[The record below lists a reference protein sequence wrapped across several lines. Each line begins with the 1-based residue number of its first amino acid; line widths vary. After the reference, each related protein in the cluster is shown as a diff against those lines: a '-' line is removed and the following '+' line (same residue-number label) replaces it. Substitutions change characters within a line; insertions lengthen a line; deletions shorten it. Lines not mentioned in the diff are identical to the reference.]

1 MNKHLQKRHQPNVWA
16 RLLAFV
22 GAFVICLA
30 TLFPM
35 DALARRDNPMV
46 RSYDATKWGSLT
58 LHLTYTKDESQT
70 ATPLDGATLRLVR
83 IADLSMGAD
92 GPHYTLRSG
101 LTSLHYDFTKMTSSD
116 LRRAGQDIATYIQSH
131 PKALTALGH
140 ESNTNVKP
148 KLETAY
154 KAVRTATT
162 NAQGKVSFDH
172 LVHGVYLV
180 TQEGKAG
187 AASQFAPMSPVLY
200 FVPEYL
206 KAGSSAAWVY
216 DIVANPKYSPN
227 QPPTPPESSSTPKE
241 SSSTPTGSSTTPPES
256 SSTPPENP
264 PTSSTPTPPT
274 PPVHP
279 KTPTPGTGDKI
290 RLGLWIGT
298 GLLAFIALLMLLRKK
313 RNKEDNDV
321 NKD

>member
-1 MNKHLQKRHQPNVWA
+1 MNKHLQKRHRSSVWA

-35 DALARRDNPMV
+35 DVRARRDNPMV
-46 RSYDATKWGSLT
+46 SSYDETKWGSLT
-58 LHLTYTKDESQT
+58 LNLTYTKDKGQT
-70 ATPLDGATLRLVR
+70 TTPLDGATLRLVR

-116 LRRAGQDIATYIQSH
+116 LRRAGQDIAAYIQAH
-131 PKALTALGH
+131 PKALTALRN
-140 ESNTNVKP
+140 ESNANVKP
-148 KLETAY
+148 ELNSTY
-154 KAVRTATT
+154 KPVRTATSD
-162 NAQGKVSFDH
+162 AQGKVSFDH

-187 AASQFAPMSPVLY
+187 TASQFAPMSPVLY

-227 QPPTPPESSSTPKE
+227 KPPTPQ
-241 SSSTPTGSSTTPPES
+241 ES
-256 SSTPPENP
+256 SSTPPEIP

-274 PPVHP
+274 PPTP
-279 KTPTPGTGDKI
+279 PQPPTPGTGDKI
-290 RLGLWIGT
+290 RLGLWVGT
-298 GLLAFIALLMLLRKK
+298 GLLAFLALLLMLRKK
-313 RNKEDNDV
+313 RNDK
-321 NKD
+321 

>member
-1 MNKHLQKRHQPNVWA
+1 MNKQLQKRHQPNVWA

-58 LHLTYTKDESQT
+58 LHLTYTKDENQT

-116 LRRAGQDIATYIQSH
+116 LRRAGQDIAAYIQAH
-131 PKALTALGH
+131 PKALTALRN
-140 ESNTNVKP
+140 ESNANVKP
-148 KLETAY
+148 ELNSTY
-154 KAVRTATT
+154 KPVRTATSDV
-162 NAQGKVSFDH
+162 QGKVSFDH

-187 AASQFAPMSPVLY
+187 TASQFAPMSPVLY

-206 KAGSSAAWVY
+206 EAGSSAAWVY

-227 QPPTPPESSSTPKE
+227 KPPTPQ
-241 SSSTPTGSSTTPPES
+241 ES
-256 SSTPPENP
+256 SSTPP
-264 PTSSTPTPPT
+264 TPPT
-274 PPVHP
+274 PPQP
-279 KTPTPGTGDKI
+279 PTPGTGDKI
-290 RLGLWIGT
+290 RLGLWVGT
-298 GLLAFIALLMLLRKK
+298 GLLAFLALLLMLRKK
-313 RNKEDNDV
+313 R
-321 NKD
+321 KDK

>member
-46 RSYDATKWGSLT
+46 RSYDATQWGSLT
-58 LHLTYTKDESQT
+58 LHLTYTKDENQT

-116 LRRAGQDIATYIQSH
+116 LRRAGQDIAAYIQAH
-131 PKALTALGH
+131 PKALTALRN
-140 ESNTNVKP
+140 ESNANVKP
-148 KLETAY
+148 ELNSTY
-154 KAVRTATT
+154 KPVRTATSDV
-162 NAQGKVSFDH
+162 QGKVSFDH

-187 AASQFAPMSPVLY
+187 TASQFAPMSPVLY

-206 KAGSSAAWVY
+206 EAGSSAAWVY

-227 QPPTPPESSSTPKE
+227 KPPTPQ
-241 SSSTPTGSSTTPPES
+241 ES
-256 SSTPPENP
+256 SSTPP
-264 PTSSTPTPPT
+264 TPPT
-274 PPVHP
+274 PPQP
-279 KTPTPGTGDKI
+279 PTPGTGDKI
-290 RLGLWIGT
+290 RLGLWVGT
-298 GLLAFIALLMLLRKK
+298 GLLAFLALLLMLRKK
-313 RNKEDNDV
+313 R
-321 NKD
+321 KDK

>member
-58 LHLTYTKDESQT
+58 LHLTYTKDENQT

-116 LRRAGQDIATYIQSH
+116 LRRAGQDIAAYIQAH
-131 PKALTALGH
+131 PKALTALRN
-140 ESNTNVKP
+140 ESNANVKP
-148 KLETAY
+148 ELNSTY
-154 KAVRTATT
+154 KPVRTATSDV
-162 NAQGKVSFDH
+162 QGKVSFDH

-187 AASQFAPMSPVLY
+187 TASQFAPMSPVLY

-206 KAGSSAAWVY
+206 EAGSSAAWVY

-227 QPPTPPESSSTPKE
+227 KPPTPQ
-241 SSSTPTGSSTTPPES
+241 ES
-256 SSTPPENP
+256 SSTPP
-264 PTSSTPTPPT
+264 TPPT
-274 PPVHP
+274 PPQP
-279 KTPTPGTGDKI
+279 PTPGTGDKI
-290 RLGLWIGT
+290 RLGLWVGT
-298 GLLAFIALLMLLRKK
+298 GLLAFLALLLMLRKK
-313 RNKEDNDV
+313 R
-321 NKD
+321 KDK

>member
-58 LHLTYTKDESQT
+58 LHLTYTKDENQT

-116 LRRAGQDIATYIQSH
+116 LRRAGQDIAAYIQAH
-131 PKALTALGH
+131 PKALTALRN
-140 ESNTNVKP
+140 ESNANVKP
-148 KLETAY
+148 ELNSTY
-154 KAVRTATT
+154 KPVRTATSDV
-162 NAQGKVSFDH
+162 QGKVSFDH

-187 AASQFAPMSPVLY
+187 TASQFAPMSPVLY

-206 KAGSSAAWVY
+206 EAGSSAAWVY

-227 QPPTPPESSSTPKE
+227 KPPTPQ
-241 SSSTPTGSSTTPPES
+241 ES
-256 SSTPPENP
+256 SSTPP
-264 PTSSTPTPPT
+264 TPPT
-274 PPVHP
+274 PPQP
-279 KTPTPGTGDKI
+279 PTPGTGDKI
-290 RLGLWIGT
+290 RLGLWVGT
-298 GLLAFIALLMLLRKK
+298 GLLAFLALLLMLRKK
-313 RNKEDNDV
+313 R
-321 NKD
+321 KDR

>member
-1 MNKHLQKRHQPNVWA
+1 MYKHRKQRHRPIVWA
-16 RLLAFV
+16 RLLAFA
-22 GAFVICLA
+22 GAFLICLA

-35 DALARRDNPMV
+35 DARARRDNPMV
-46 RSYDATKWGSLT
+46 RSYDDTKWGSLT
-58 LHLTYTKDESQT
+58 FHLTYTRDKEQT

-116 LRRAGQDIATYIQSH
+116 LRRAGQDIATYIQAH
-131 PKALTALGH
+131 RKALTALRN
-140 ESNTNVKP
+140 ESNANVKP
-148 KLETAY
+148 ELNSTY
-154 KAVRTATT
+154 KPVRTATSD
-162 NAQGKVSFDH
+162 AQGKVSFDH

-187 AASQFAPMSPVLY
+187 TASQFAPMSPVLY

-227 QPPTPPESSSTPKE
+227 KPQTPQ
-241 SSSTPTGSSTTPPES
+241 ES
-256 SSTPPENP
+256 SSTPP
-264 PTSSTPTPPT
+264 TPPT
-274 PPVHP
+274 HP

-298 GLLAFIALLMLLRKK
+298 GLLAFLALLLMLRKK
-313 RNKEDNDV
+313 R
-321 NKD
+321 KDK

>member
-30 TLFPM
+30 ILFPM

-58 LHLTYTKDESQT
+58 LHLTYTKDKGQT
-70 ATPLDGATLRLVR
+70 TTPLDGASLRLVR

-116 LRRAGQDIATYIQSH
+116 LRRAGQDIAAYIQAH
-131 PKALTALGH
+131 PQALTALRN
-140 ESNTNVKP
+140 ESNANVKP
-148 KLETAY
+148 ELNSTY
-154 KAVRTATT
+154 KPVRTAMSD
-162 NAQGKVSFDH
+162 AQGKVSFDH

-187 AASQFAPMSPVLY
+187 TASQFAPMSPVLY

-227 QPPTPPESSSTPKE
+227 KPPTPQ
-241 SSSTPTGSSTTPPES
+241 ES
-256 SSTPPENP
+256 SSTPP
-264 PTSSTPTPPT
+264 TPPT
-274 PPVHP
+274 HP

-298 GLLAFIALLMLLRKK
+298 GLLALVALLLMLRRNRKDK
-313 RNKEDNDV
+313 
-321 NKD
+321 

>member
-46 RSYDATKWGSLT
+46 RSYDATKWGSFT
-58 LHLTYTKDESQT
+58 LHLTYTKDENQT

-116 LRRAGQDIATYIQSH
+116 LRRAGQDIAAYIQAH
-131 PKALTALGH
+131 PKALTALRN
-140 ESNTNVKP
+140 ESNANVKP
-148 KLETAY
+148 ELNSTY
-154 KAVRTATT
+154 KPVRTATSDV
-162 NAQGKVSFDH
+162 QGKVSFDH

-187 AASQFAPMSPVLY
+187 TASQFAPMSPVLY

-206 KAGSSAAWVY
+206 EAGSSAAWVY

-227 QPPTPPESSSTPKE
+227 KPPTPQ
-241 SSSTPTGSSTTPPES
+241 ES
-256 SSTPPENP
+256 SSTPP
-264 PTSSTPTPPT
+264 TPPT
-274 PPVHP
+274 PPQP
-279 KTPTPGTGDKI
+279 PTPGTGDKI
-290 RLGLWIGT
+290 RLGLWVGT
-298 GLLAFIALLMLLRKK
+298 GLLAFLALLLMLRKK
-313 RNKEDNDV
+313 R
-321 NKD
+321 KDK

>member
-46 RSYDATKWGSLT
+46 RSYDETKWGSLT
-58 LHLTYTKDESQT
+58 LHLTYTKDKGQT
-70 ATPLDGATLRLVR
+70 TTPLDGASLRLVR

-116 LRRAGQDIATYIQSH
+116 LRRAGQDIATYIQVH
-131 PKALTALGH
+131 PQALTALGN
-140 ESNTNVKP
+140 ESNANVKP
-148 KLETAY
+148 ELNSTY
-154 KAVRTATT
+154 KPVRTATSD
-162 NAQGKVSFDH
+162 AQGKVSFDH

-187 AASQFAPMSPVLY
+187 TASQFAPMSPVLY

-227 QPPTPPESSSTPKE
+227 KPPTPQESSSTPPESSSTPKE
-241 SSSTPTGSSTTPPES
+241 SSSTP
-256 SSTPPENP
+256 
-264 PTSSTPTPPT
+264 PTPPT
-274 PPVHP
+274 PPQP
-279 KTPTPGTGDKI
+279 PTPGTGDKI
-290 RLGLWIGT
+290 RLGLWVGT
-298 GLLAFIALLMLLRKK
+298 GLLAFLALLLMLRKK
-313 RNKEDNDV
+313 R
-321 NKD
+321 KDK

>member
-1 MNKHLQKRHQPNVWA
+1 MNKQLQKRHQPNVWA
-16 RLLAFV
+16 RLLAFA

-116 LRRAGQDIATYIQSH
+116 LRRAGQDIAAYIQAH
-131 PKALTALGH
+131 PKALTALRN
-140 ESNTNVKP
+140 ESNANVKP
-148 KLETAY
+148 ELNSTY
-154 KAVRTATT
+154 KPVRTATSDV
-162 NAQGKVSFDH
+162 QGKVSFDH

-187 AASQFAPMSPVLY
+187 TASQFAPMSPVLY

-206 KAGSSAAWVY
+206 EAGSSAAWVY

-227 QPPTPPESSSTPKE
+227 KPPTPQ
-241 SSSTPTGSSTTPPES
+241 ES
-256 SSTPPENP
+256 SSTPP
-264 PTSSTPTPPT
+264 TPPT
-274 PPVHP
+274 PPQP
-279 KTPTPGTGDKI
+279 PTPGTGDKI
-290 RLGLWIGT
+290 RLGLWVGT
-298 GLLAFIALLMLLRKK
+298 GLLAFLALLLMLRKK
-313 RNKEDNDV
+313 R
-321 NKD
+321 KDK

>member
-1 MNKHLQKRHQPNVWA
+1 MNKHLQKRHRPSVWA
-16 RLLAFV
+16 RLLAFA
-22 GAFVICLA
+22 GAFLVCLA

-58 LHLTYTKDESQT
+58 LHLTYTKDENQT

-116 LRRAGQDIATYIQSH
+116 LRRAGQDIAAYIQAH
-131 PKALTALGH
+131 PKALTALRN
-140 ESNTNVKP
+140 ESNANVKP
-148 KLETAY
+148 ELNSTY
-154 KAVRTATT
+154 KPVRTATSDV
-162 NAQGKVSFDH
+162 QGKVSFDH

-187 AASQFAPMSPVLY
+187 TASQFAPMSPVLY

-206 KAGSSAAWVY
+206 EAGSSAAWVY

-227 QPPTPPESSSTPKE
+227 KPPTPQ
-241 SSSTPTGSSTTPPES
+241 ES
-256 SSTPPENP
+256 SSTPP
-264 PTSSTPTPPT
+264 TPPT
-274 PPVHP
+274 PPQP
-279 KTPTPGTGDKI
+279 PTPGTGDKI
-290 RLGLWIGT
+290 RLGLWVGT
-298 GLLAFIALLMLLRKK
+298 GLLAFLALLLMLRKK
-313 RNKEDNDV
+313 R
-321 NKD
+321 KDK

>member
-58 LHLTYTKDESQT
+58 LHLTYTKDENQT

-116 LRRAGQDIATYIQSH
+116 LRRAGQDIAAYIQAH
-131 PKALTALGH
+131 PKALTALRN
-140 ESNTNVKP
+140 ESNANVKP
-148 KLETAY
+148 ELNSTY
-154 KAVRTATT
+154 KPVRTATSDV
-162 NAQGKVSFDH
+162 QGKVSFDH

-187 AASQFAPMSPVLY
+187 TASQFAPMSPVLY

-206 KAGSSAAWVY
+206 EAGSSAAWVY

-227 QPPTPPESSSTPKE
+227 KPPTPQ
-241 SSSTPTGSSTTPPES
+241 ES
-256 SSTPPENP
+256 SSTPP
-264 PTSSTPTPPT
+264 TPPT
-274 PPVHP
+274 PPQP
-279 KTPTPGTGDKI
+279 PTPGTGDKI
-290 RLGLWIGT
+290 RLGLWVGT
-298 GLLAFIALLMLLRKK
+298 GLLALLALLLMLRKK
-313 RNKEDNDV
+313 R
-321 NKD
+321 KDK

>member
-58 LHLTYTKDESQT
+58 LHLTYTKDENQT

-116 LRRAGQDIATYIQSH
+116 LRRAGQDIAAYIQAH
-131 PKALTALGH
+131 PKALTALRN
-140 ESNTNVKP
+140 ESNANVKP
-148 KLETAY
+148 ELNSTY
-154 KAVRTATT
+154 KPVRTATSDV
-162 NAQGKVSFDH
+162 QGKVSFDH

-187 AASQFAPMSPVLY
+187 TASQFAPMSPVLY

-206 KAGSSAAWVY
+206 EAGSSAAWVY
-216 DIVANPKYSPN
+216 DIEANPKYSPN
-227 QPPTPPESSSTPKE
+227 KPPTPQ
-241 SSSTPTGSSTTPPES
+241 ES
-256 SSTPPENP
+256 SSTPP
-264 PTSSTPTPPT
+264 TPPT
-274 PPVHP
+274 PPQP
-279 KTPTPGTGDKI
+279 PTPGTGDKI
-290 RLGLWIGT
+290 RLGLWVGT
-298 GLLAFIALLMLLRKK
+298 GLLAFLALLLMLRKK
-313 RNKEDNDV
+313 R
-321 NKD
+321 KDK

>member
-1 MNKHLQKRHQPNVWA
+1 MNKHLQKRHRSSVWA

-35 DALARRDNPMV
+35 DVRARRDNPMV
-46 RSYDATKWGSLT
+46 SSYDETKWGSLT
-58 LHLTYTKDESQT
+58 LNLTYTKDKGQT
-70 ATPLDGATLRLVR
+70 TTPLDGATLRLVR

-116 LRRAGQDIATYIQSH
+116 LRRAGQDIAAYIQAH
-131 PKALTALGH
+131 PKALTALRN
-140 ESNTNVKP
+140 ESNANVKP
-148 KLETAY
+148 ELNSTY
-154 KAVRTATT
+154 KPVRTATSD
-162 NAQGKVSFDH
+162 AQGKVSFDH

-187 AASQFAPMSPVLY
+187 TASQFAPMSPVLY

-227 QPPTPPESSSTPKE
+227 KPPTPQESSSTPPESSSTPKE
-241 SSSTPTGSSTTPPES
+241 SSSTPQES
-256 SSTPPENP
+256 SSTPPEIP

-274 PPVHP
+274 PPTP
-279 KTPTPGTGDKI
+279 PQPPTPGTGDKI
-290 RLGLWIGT
+290 RLGLWVGT
-298 GLLAFIALLMLLRKK
+298 GLLAFLALLLMLRKK
-313 RNKEDNDV
+313 RNDK
-321 NKD
+321 

>member
-58 LHLTYTKDESQT
+58 LHLTYTKDENQT
-70 ATPLDGATLRLVR
+70 APPLDGATLRLVR

-116 LRRAGQDIATYIQSH
+116 LRRAGQDIAAYIQAH
-131 PKALTALGH
+131 PKALTALRN
-140 ESNTNVKP
+140 ESNANVKP
-148 KLETAY
+148 ELNSTY
-154 KAVRTATT
+154 KPVRTATSDV
-162 NAQGKVSFDH
+162 QGKVSFDH

-187 AASQFAPMSPVLY
+187 TASQFAPMSPVLY

-206 KAGSSAAWVY
+206 EAGSSAAWVY

-227 QPPTPPESSSTPKE
+227 KPPTPQ
-241 SSSTPTGSSTTPPES
+241 ES
-256 SSTPPENP
+256 SSTPP
-264 PTSSTPTPPT
+264 TPPT
-274 PPVHP
+274 PPQP
-279 KTPTPGTGDKI
+279 PTPGTGDKI
-290 RLGLWIGT
+290 RLGLWGGT
-298 GLLAFIALLMLLRKK
+298 GLLALLALLLMLRKK
-313 RNKEDNDV
+313 R
-321 NKD
+321 KDK

>member
-1 MNKHLQKRHQPNVWA
+1 MNKHLQKRHRLSVWA
-16 RLLAFV
+16 RLLAFA
-22 GAFVICLA
+22 GAFLVCLA

-35 DALARRDNPMV
+35 DVRARRDNPMV
-46 RSYDATKWGSLT
+46 RSYDETKWGSLT
-58 LHLTYTKDESQT
+58 LHLTYTKDKGQT
-70 ATPLDGATLRLVR
+70 TTPLDGASLRLVR

-116 LRRAGQDIATYIQSH
+116 LRRAGQDIATYIQVH
-131 PKALTALGH
+131 PQALTALGN
-140 ESNTNVKP
+140 ESNANVKP
-148 KLETAY
+148 ELNSTY
-154 KAVRTATT
+154 KPVRTATSD
-162 NAQGKVSFDH
+162 AQGKVSFDH

-187 AASQFAPMSPVLY
+187 TASQFASMSPVLY

-206 KAGSSAAWVY
+206 KTENTGTWIY
-216 DIVANPKYSPN
+216 DVEANPKYSPN
-227 QPPTPPESSSTPKE
+227 KPPTPPEI
-241 SSSTPTGSSTTPPES
+241 
-256 SSTPPENP
+256 P

-274 PPVHP
+274 PPTHP

-298 GLLAFIALLMLLRKK
+298 GLLALVALLLMLRRNRKDK
-313 RNKEDNDV
+313 
-321 NKD
+321 

>member
-30 TLFPM
+30 PLFPM

-58 LHLTYTKDESQT
+58 LHLTYTKDENQT

-116 LRRAGQDIATYIQSH
+116 LRRAGQDIAAYIQAH
-131 PKALTALGH
+131 PKALTALRN
-140 ESNTNVKP
+140 ESNANVKP
-148 KLETAY
+148 ELNSTY
-154 KAVRTATT
+154 KPVRTATSDV
-162 NAQGKVSFDH
+162 QGKVSFDH

-187 AASQFAPMSPVLY
+187 TASQFAPMSPVLY

-206 KAGSSAAWVY
+206 EAGSSAAWVY

-227 QPPTPPESSSTPKE
+227 KPPTPQ
-241 SSSTPTGSSTTPPES
+241 ES
-256 SSTPPENP
+256 SSTPP
-264 PTSSTPTPPT
+264 TPPT
-274 PPVHP
+274 PPQP
-279 KTPTPGTGDKI
+279 PTPGTGDKI
-290 RLGLWIGT
+290 RLGLWVGT
-298 GLLAFIALLMLLRKK
+298 GLLAFLALLLMLRKK
-313 RNKEDNDV
+313 R
-321 NKD
+321 KDK